1 MRHAQ
6 IPTPSPRLGWPI
18 WTKRRRS
25 QTVKELFKA
34 RGLRLAYLTEHNRER
49 IKDMGLGDYLQYPAF
64 CFRPDGGEYF
74 TLGVEDLPSEQQKFI
89 LAHGGEAG
97 IAGMVEAF
105 RN

>member
-1 MRHAQ
+1 
-6 IPTPSPRLGWPI
+6 
-18 WTKRRRS
+18 
-25 QTVKELFKA
+25 
-34 RGLRLAYLTEHNRER
+34 
-49 IKDMGLGDYLQYPAF
+49 MGLGDYLQYPAF